1 MKNTS
6 EIPCRVSEKQARRKK
21 LTHIGEALKQQG
33 DIEGSRDISIR
44 FILDPVT
51 TDSELIINKDERY
64 EKYT

>member
-21 LTHIGEALKQQG
+21 LTHIGEAPKQRG
-33 DIEGSRDISIR
+33 NIEGSRDIPFWYI
-44 FILDPVT
+44 FDPVT